1 MSVHALTPI
10 PCFVFFFLFLLFL
23 MLLFFNITFLLVS
36 LMSLTHHVTPLI
48 EWNPTTWNVRPK
60 FKRIPLTTSS
70 DANPCYL
77 LYVGDEILPSC
88 WGMKCMPWFLF
99 GSPTTTIYIWVN
111 GFMIH
116 KLNWN
121 SPNNSMTHWIITP
134 QSIDTS
140 HDDPSYH
147 LCVSSG
153 PALHDLPVR
162 PVRTSCGRRIQL

>member
-99 GSPTTTIYIWVN
+99 GSPTTTIYIWLTESSPPNQSTPPMTTQAIIFAYQAVQHYTIYLSGQWGQVVGAESSYKWGESWDPYKWPKMN
-111 GFMIH
+111 G
-116 KLNWN
+116 
-121 SPNNSMTHWIITP
+121 
-134 QSIDTS
+134 
-140 HDDPSYH
+140 
-147 LCVSSG
+147 
-153 PALHDLPVR
+153 
-162 PVRTSCGRRIQL
+162 